1 MNRPTFLEGALLA
14 LIAAV
19 AAVVL
24 NSSLSLFVP
33 AREALALTTAALG
46 LGYLLYLLGRSAE
59 RAGRMVIVLAWVP
72 VTAVTLA
79 LATDLWSSV
88 LVQLGWVWLVRVWCF
103 QGTPTAALLDL
114 GLILTGAGAAL
125 WAGSHS
131 GSLFLAVWSLLLVQ
145 ALFGVIPTRP
155 GHPAGSATGPATVPD
170 PFDLARRSAE
180 WALRRIAR

>member
-1 MNRPTFLEGALLA
+1 MNRPTFLEGALVA

-19 AAVVL
+19 AAAVL
-24 NSSLSLFVP
+24 NSGLGLLVP

-46 LGYLLYLLGRSAE
+46 LGYLLYLLGRSGE
-59 RAGRMVIVLAWVP
+59 RAGRMIIVLTWVP
-72 VTAVTLA
+72 VTAAAPA
-79 LATDLWSSV
+79 LAPGVWSPI

-114 GLILTGAGAAL
+114 GLILTGAAAAL
-125 WAGSHS
+125 WAGGHS

-145 ALFGVIPTRP
+145 ALFGIIPARP
-155 GHPAGSATGPATVPD
+155 GPPADSAASAATAAD

-180 WALRRIAR
+180 GALRRIAR